1 MAISQSVLQRSQL
14 GRLLVARKLI
24 AEEQL
29 EVAVRLQQTT
39 GKRLGEVLVEQGWV
53 TEKQIARALRK
64 QTNIRLVALV
74 VATLMMPFQM
84 ARATDIPTSGAGPYS
99 ATQNALIS
107 NFETQTTQI
116 GNVGIA
122 GNPGNL
128 DPGNVATVFQSDF
141 EANLASTLQ
150 AGSHDFARIEQSGGF
165 QNTAFINQTGANQV
179 AMIVQSGGSHN
190 TAMINQSG
198 SNNSALITQR

>member
-84 ARATDIPTSGAGPYS
+84 VRATDISTVGAGLCS
-99 ATQNALIS
+99 ATQNAQIS
-107 NFETQTTQI
+107 HFETQATQI
-116 GNVGIA
+116 GNVDFA
-122 GNPGNL
+122 GNTGNL
-128 DPGNVATVFQSDF
+128 DPGNIATVFQSDF
-141 EANLASTLQ
+141 ETNLATTLQ
-150 AGSHDFARIEQSGGF
+150 SGSHDFANIEQSGGI
-165 QNTAFINQTGANQV
+165 QNTASINQTGANQV
-179 AMIVQSGGSHN
+179 AMIVQLGGSHN